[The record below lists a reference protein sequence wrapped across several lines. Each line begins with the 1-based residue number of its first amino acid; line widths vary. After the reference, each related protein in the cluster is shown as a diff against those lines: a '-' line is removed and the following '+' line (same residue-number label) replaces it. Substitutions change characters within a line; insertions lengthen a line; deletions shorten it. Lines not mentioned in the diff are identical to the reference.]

1 MQTITALLLLLSV
14 MLSPLTG
21 VAQQDSKLLPAEEA
35 FKFHASLVNPN
46 TIEAVWT
53 IAEGYYMYRSKFS
66 FTAEP
71 VQAVLGDPRY
81 HAGAIKHDEY
91 FGEVETYTDSVRI
104 ALPLDRDHFVEGTL
118 VLLAAGQGCNKPVG
132 VCYPPITQRAV
143 SYTHLK
149 LPTTP
154 YV

>member
-1 MQTITALLLLLSV
+1 MQTRTALLLLLSV

-53 IAEGYYMYRSKFS
+53 IAEGYYMYRSKFG

-71 VQAVLGDPRY
+71 VQAVPAAAPMQAVELTVENQWT
-81 HAGAIKHDEY
+81 DEN
-91 FGEVETYTDSVRI
+91 GHTWRLMSDGSNLWWNGSDWQKV
-104 ALPLDRDHFVEGTL
+104 
-118 VLLAAGQGCNKPVG
+118 
-132 VCYPPITQRAV
+132 
-143 SYTHLK
+143 
-149 LPTTP
+149 
-154 YV
+154 